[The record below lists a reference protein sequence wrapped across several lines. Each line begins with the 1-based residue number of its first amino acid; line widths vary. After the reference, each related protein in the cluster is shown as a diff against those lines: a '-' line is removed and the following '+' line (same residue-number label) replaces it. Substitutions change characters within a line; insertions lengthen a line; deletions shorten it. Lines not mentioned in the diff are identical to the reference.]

1 MADEQSPGGKKKT
14 NPAVIIGPAVAIGA
28 ALFAVFIS
36 TSNKDKTSAP
46 PATQEAAQSQAA
58 GGDPVAQPAQFGETD
73 LAAPTPPTPPWRPWG
88 WCPRRPR

>member
-1 MADEQSPGGKKKT
+1 MADEQSPDGKKKT

-46 PATQEAAQSQAA
+46 PATQEAAQPQAA
-58 GGDPVAQPAQFGETD
+58 WAIQALCRSQR
-73 LAAPTPPTPPWRPWG
+73 APLKSR
-88 WCPRRPR
+88 